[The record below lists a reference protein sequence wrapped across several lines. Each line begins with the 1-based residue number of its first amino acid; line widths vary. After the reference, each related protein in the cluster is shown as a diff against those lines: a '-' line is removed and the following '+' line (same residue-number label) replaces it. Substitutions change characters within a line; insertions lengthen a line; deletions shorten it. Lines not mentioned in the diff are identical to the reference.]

1 MTQFEDVLE
10 TILEE
15 YTRRDSEGEFD
26 TWEETDAFVKE
37 KAEVL
42 LAYIK
47 EEPVSKEIGDYDH
60 KAVMESLYPKLK
72 EEHVSDELE
81 EATNNYIL
89 NVRKGYPRIMDETDK
104 YICNAFKAGAKW
116 QKEQI
121 KENIQS
127 WLDGV

>member
-15 YTRRDSEGEFD
+15 YARRDSEGEFD

-47 EEPVSKEIGDYDH
+47 EEPVSEN
-60 KAVMESLYPKLK
+60 
-72 EEHVSDELE
+72 LE
-81 EATNNYIL
+81 EATNNYTL
-89 NVRKGYPRIMDETDK
+89 NVRKGYPRVMDETDK

-121 KENIQS
+121 KENI
-127 WLDGV
+127 